1 MTTRILIAD
10 DNSPVR
16 SGLRHLLENQP
27 NWEVCG
33 EAVDGVDAVVKSRE
47 LNPDLIVIDFIM
59 PRANGL
65 EAANEITRT
74 QPKVPILLC
83 SMYLSEPLLEQARRV
98 GIRGAVSKTN
108 VGEIVHGVEALLG
121 RKEFFAPQ

>member
-27 NWEVCG
+27 NWRVCG
-33 EAVDGVDAVVKSRE
+33 EAVDGVDAIVKSRE
-47 LNPDLIVIDFIM
+47 LNPDLIVLDFIM

-65 EAANEITRT
+65 EAAIEITKT
-74 QPKVPILLC
+74 QPTVPILLC
-83 SMYLSEPLLEQARRV
+83 SMYLSAPLLEQARRV

-108 VGEIVHGVEALLG
+108 VGEIVDGVEALLG
-121 RKEFFAPQ
+121 RKEFFRA